1 MNEADNM
8 TMAAGRKTSAEEDF
22 PVREKTGAATI
33 SQSST
38 NENGQSSELVM
49 SDNLFD
55 PFPTG
60 DMPQEEDE
68 TNILRIRSILLGAI
82 LGGIVNA
89 ANVYLGLKTGITFPA
104 NLFGSIL
111 GFAIIKTLSS
121 LVPESFPILGG
132 KFGPKENTIIQ
143 TSATAAGGLSNMFV
157 SAVPALYQMQLLQ
170 VPSADYAK
178 IVTFTLGTAYVG
190 FFLATPMRNFFI
202 IKVAKQLKLV
212 FPTATATATTIRSM
226 HLASAGEK
234 RTMKKVKFLLHVFAA
249 ALVFRV
255 ASSFA
260 VGILWDWHI
269 FTWFFIWG
277 KHNNS
282 AILVENWGWFVEWSP
297 AVIGTGLMV
306 GSNTA
311 LSMFAEQ
318 SAAGPSSV
326 PSWCGTVL
334 PKVLS
339 LGTWGAMGEAYNIF
353 QYEYEGSGQQPQPA
367 LLASLALTSSSG
379 VLLMVVVSIVE
390 LLCQYRSFI
399 KVSSTVT
406 SLFGSLSCA
415 SLQGLVKKPTSDA
428 ELSRNEQDEP
438 ISAHHHIQSWMWL
451 LGLLVATIVTCIS
464 CGVQWGMSVGMTLV
478 SIILAG
484 IFTLLAILSTG
495 TTDMTPLTAVSK
507 SSQLI
512 MGTLNSIGGAISAGI
527 ANQATD
533 LTMDFRVGTP
543 VRTQWIAQGIA
554 SLVAIFLAP
563 GIFIVFVTA
572 YPCVIDLTAESCPFS
587 APSVSAWRAATI
599 AATSPKL
606 PIPKSSGIFAICLA
620 VFGALVVV
628 FKNVWL
634 TGVREKY
641 RVYVPNLMAFGLMMV
656 IPSPAIGIAVLIGAS
671 ISFVWQKYK
680 PQNHSDYMLSIVAG
694 CIAGEGI
701 GGVVNAIIAIAGV
714 TAGTSLGCPA
724 GSC

>member
-1 MNEADNM
+1 MF
-8 TMAAGRKTSAEEDF
+8 AGTVCSWAIIG
-22 PVREKTGAATI
+22 PILVRYGAAEGLI
-33 SQSST
+33 I
-38 NENGQSSELVM
+38 
-49 SDNLFD
+49 
-55 PFPTG
+55 G
-60 DMPQEEDE
+60 D
-68 TNILRIRSILLGAI
+68 
-82 LGGIVNA
+82 LGGPWEKLTTYFSMNMKDPVN
-89 ANVYLGLKTGITFPA
+89 NPSPRYW
-104 NLFGSIL
+104 
-111 GFAIIKTLSS
+111 
-121 LVPESFPILGG
+121 
-132 KFGPKENTIIQ
+132 
-143 TSATAAGGLSNMFV
+143 
-157 SAVPALYQMQLLQ
+157 LLW
-170 VPSADYAK
+170 P
-178 IVTFTLGTAYVG
+178 
-190 FFLATPMRNFFI
+190 
-202 IKVAKQLKLV
+202 
-212 FPTATATATTIRSM
+212 
-226 HLASAGEK
+226 
-234 RTMKKVKFLLHVFAA
+234 
-249 ALVFRV
+249 
-255 ASSFA
+255 
-260 VGILWDWHI
+260 
-269 FTWFFIWG
+269 
-277 KHNNS
+277 
-282 AILVENWGWFVEWSP
+282 
-297 AVIGTGLMV
+297 
-306 GSNTA
+306 
-311 LSMFAEQ
+311 
-318 SAAGPSSV
+318 
-326 PSWCGTVL
+326 
-334 PKVLS
+334 
-339 LGTWGAMGEAYNIF
+339 
-353 QYEYEGSGQQPQPA
+353 
-367 LLASLALTSSSG
+367 G

-406 SLFGSLSCA
+406 SLFASLSCA
-415 SLQGLVKKPTSDA
+415 SLKDLVKKPKSDA
-428 ELSRNEQDEP
+428 ELSRNEREEP
-438 ISAHHHIQSWMWL
+438 MFAHHHIQSWMWL

-512 MGTLNSIGGAISAGI
+512 MGGMTRGHSLKDAQTLNSIGGAISAGI

-572 YPCVIDLTAESCPFS
+572 YPCVIDLTVESCPFS

-628 FKNVWL
+628 LKNVWL
-634 TGVREKY
+634 TGVHEKY